1 LNSLLIIVSDVS
13 LLFANYFACCVLSSS
28 CRSEGCKNRAQRSN
42 LAAFA
47 LRAQSG
53 SMGDVTWR
61 SLGSVVKSLLDL
73 LLLVSEAV
81 AGDYFLCASV
91 LC

>member
-1 LNSLLIIVSDVS
+1 
-13 LLFANYFACCVLSSS
+13 
-28 CRSEGCKNRAQRSN
+28 
-42 LAAFA
+42 
-47 LRAQSG
+47 
-53 SMGDVTWR
+53 MGDVTWR